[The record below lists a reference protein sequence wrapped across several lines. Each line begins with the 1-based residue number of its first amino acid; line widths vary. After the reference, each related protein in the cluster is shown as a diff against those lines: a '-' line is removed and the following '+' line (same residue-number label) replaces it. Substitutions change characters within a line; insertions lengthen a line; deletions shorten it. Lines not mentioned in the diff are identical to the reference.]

1 LKSRFEVRFDVP
13 LLEGQGKRGETGETD
28 ETGERGVVEKQKQ
41 KK

>member
-13 LLEGQGKRGETGETD
+13 LLEGQGKRGETGET
-28 ETGERGVVEKQKQ
+28 GERGVVEKQKQ